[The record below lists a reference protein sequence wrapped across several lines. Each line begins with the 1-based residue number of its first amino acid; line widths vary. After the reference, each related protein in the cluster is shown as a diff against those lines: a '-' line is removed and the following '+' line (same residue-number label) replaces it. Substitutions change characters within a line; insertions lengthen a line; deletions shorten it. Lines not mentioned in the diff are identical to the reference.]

1 LGEKRREEK
10 RERLVCQSTKHS
22 VSRDVLGTV
31 CSVSRNIPV
40 RNIQSVVKKEEIS
53 QYKIFQYEI
62 FSQERYSRSKN
73 LVSKYIP
80 VRGEENENKKV
91 PHLPA

>member
-1 LGEKRREEK
+1 MGEKRREEK

-40 RNIQSVVKKEEIS
+40 RNIQSVVKKEEI
-53 QYKIFQYEI
+53 FQYEI